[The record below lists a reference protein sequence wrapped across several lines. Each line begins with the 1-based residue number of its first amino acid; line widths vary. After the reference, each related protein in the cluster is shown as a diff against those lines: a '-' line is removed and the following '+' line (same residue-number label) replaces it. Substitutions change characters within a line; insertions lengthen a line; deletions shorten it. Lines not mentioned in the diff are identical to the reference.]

1 MGVMGNI
8 YITLIIPIPPITLNL
23 WSYSV
28 YNTCNLQQ
36 LKQQKKARKS
46 PSLFHKY
53 ININYLTGE
62 MIKLNV

>member
-23 WSYSV
+23 WSYSG

-36 LKQQKKARKS
+36 LKQQKRLGNY
-46 PSLFHKY
+46 PSLYYKIFSTF
-53 ININYLTGE
+53 ISR
-62 MIKLNV
+62 VR

>member
-23 WSYSV
+23 GSYSR

-36 LKQQKKARKS
+36 LKQQKKGSEIIRA
-46 PSLFHKY
+46 FFIKY
-53 ININYLTGE
+53 FRLLSHG
-62 MIKLNV
+62 

>member
-23 WSYSV
+23 WSYSG

-36 LKQQKKARKS
+36 LKQKKSSEIIRA
-46 PSLFHKY
+46 FF
-53 ININYLTGE
+53 INISIST
-62 MIKLNV
+62 ISRVR

>member
-23 WSYSV
+23 WSYSG

-36 LKQQKKARKS
+36 LKQKKKARKLS
-46 PSLFHKY
+46 EPIS
-53 ININYLTGE
+53 
-62 MIKLNV
+62 